1 MPSEP
6 SREPA
11 SPAGEPVLPP
21 SDGPVP
27 ASSGD
32 PVEVAWAAVEASW
45 ESAEAHKKF
54 LVLCDSLDRLAEA
67 GRRYRAVKE
76 ASPERR
82 AEAERRIDELLG
94 LAMARVRVDKVE
106 PTKARSRVEW
116 IALGL
121 SLVLLSAALFSM
133 VRMMGQ

>member
-1 MPSEP
+1 MSSQPVSE
-6 SREPA
+6 
-11 SPAGEPVLPP
+11 
-21 SDGPVP
+21 P
-27 ASSGD
+27 ASSGPD
-32 PVEVAWAAVEASW
+32 PIETAWAAVEANW

-76 ASPERR
+76 GSPERR

-94 LAMARVRVDKVE
+94 MAMARVRLDKVE
-106 PTKARSRVEW
+106 PTQGRSRIEW

-121 SLVLLSAALFSM
+121 SLVLISAALFSM
-133 VRMMGQ
+133 VRMMGR